1 MNIPGK
7 LTINHIFTQFP
18 GSNYEWANVSIRIES
33 LNDPDDTFDME
44 EALEVSENGIY
55 SQSFNLNLSPGT
67 PYGVLISRDEGK
79 SWITVA
85 QFHTGTR
92 DNTAVGV
99 VLSLFFLFSLLG
111 KYLLHYKYKSIFKIF
126 VVGMFSSTV
135 EVF

>member
-1 MNIPGK
+1 
-7 LTINHIFTQFP
+7 
-18 GSNYEWANVSIRIES
+18 
-33 LNDPDDTFDME
+33 ME
-44 EALEVSENGIY
+44 EALEVGENGIY
-55 SQSFNLNLSPGT
+55 SGSFNLNLSPGT

-111 KYLLHYKYKSIFKIF
+111 KFLSHYYKYKSIFKIF
-126 VVGMFSSTV
+126 VVGMFSSTI